1 MLQYIIF
8 IAIIVYLFFIN
19 KREVDKVKNTDVNQ
33 IKKILEQ
40 TIVSIPKEDEKNLVS
55 FDNDESRA
63 ALLELLVKEH
73 LSLKMMSKKLLS
85 FLGFLFSNKSSNHLI
100 KNCVENSAIE
110 KLKSISA
117 NNITSILITKIYK
130 FGHIFYLNIKID
142 DIKNDFILMRKHNNN
157 WLLSE
162 IE

>member
-73 LSLKMMSKKLLS
+73 LSLKMMSKKLSS

-100 KNCVENSAIE
+100 KNCVEKSAIE